1 MNCTSED
8 KYTQKDGRCCD
19 RCAAGQ
25 YMRAE
30 CDDTHTTKCATC
42 VLGSYTATKNHML
55 KCHVCKDCSSINNQK
70 KVKDCT
76 AKENTVCRCMEG
88 FYCSNDPCDHCWA
101 LTHCLLGEGVKVQAA
116 HTNDT
121 ICAPCQEG
129 TYSNVTDF
137 HSACQTHTRCEDIGR
152 VLKTPGTPKTDAIC
166 GNFKSHCSWILPTCL
181 WSGLLL
187 TALILFGVICW
198 RAKRKSYKAEKNE
211 TRTFLQ
217 HPFKS
222 TGADSCVAVSRV
234 EMVAAAPITQLEKSL
249 PITEMNGH
257 YQDCCPLEGCKI
269 PLFIPDDS
277 VVSCDTQEQH
287 VDGSLP
293 KTPLKASVSFT
304 DSNHINGNAGY
315 CTGNFLRTYSEPQE
329 DEWCGT

>member
-8 KYTQKDGRCCD
+8 KYIQKDGICCD

-25 YMRAE
+25 YMLNE
-30 CDDTHTTKCATC
+30 CDNTHTTNCTKC
-42 VLGSYTATKNHML
+42 VPGRYTATKNHL
-55 KCHVCKDCSSINNQK
+55 PKCHVCKDCSSINNQK

-76 AKENTVCRCMEG
+76 AQENTVCRCMPG
-88 FYCSNDPCDHCWA
+88 FYCSNDDCDHCWP
-101 LTHCLLGEGVKVQAA
+101 LTNCNLGEGVKVQATY
-116 HTNDT
+116 TNDT
-121 ICAPCQEG
+121 ICAPCPVG
-129 TYSNVTDF
+129 AYSNVTDF
-137 HSACQTHTRCEDIGR
+137 HSTCQTHTRCEDLGR
-152 VLKTPGTPKTDAIC
+152 VLKTPGTSTTDAIC
-166 GNFKSHCSWILPTCL
+166 GNFKSHCPWILPTSL

-187 TALILFGVICW
+187 TALILLGLICW

-222 TGADSCVAVSRV
+222 TEVDSSVVISLV
-234 EMVAAAPITQLEKSL
+234 GLVPAAPATQLETSL
-249 PITEMNGH
+249 PITELNGH
-257 YQDCCPLEGCKI
+257 CQESCAVNGCKL
-269 PLFIPDDS
+269 PLFIPDES
-277 VVSCDTQEQH
+277 VVSCDTHEH

-293 KTPLKASVSFT
+293 TTPQKASE
-304 DSNHINGNAGY
+304 Y